1 MKGGIVMKRLIF
13 PIFCLA
19 AAVACSAPQITIDR
33 VQQRYPWNG
42 CVDIDYTVSGIET
55 THDANDYFVSFSV
68 STGGVTTVCS
78 NFLTYA
84 GCDLPSANGSH
95 RVTWDTAADGYAA
108 LVPEGS
114 VKVALTY
121 DVGTLSDSTYM
132 VVDLSAGT
140 AGPYPVRFIRTDMP
154 TSVFNRALYKT
165 SRLVLKRVPAGSFWM
180 GVGTTDSTANRYGN
194 ITDWSGVSR
203 QYVQLTE
210 DYYLAIFETTAQQYK
225 LITGTN
231 LAAKDAATAPKFDF
245 LWNAAIPDAP
255 FDNLSERATCRGR
268 RVSGFSLPTE
278 AQWERACRAGT
289 LTTYCNGKNYTGQ
302 QVADKTVYGSF
313 CMCTHTK
320 DYGPAV
326 SRNGQGHA
334 LVGQFAPNAWG
345 FYDMAG
351 NVAEWCGDWHGA
363 YPTPPEGT
371 AWDETNPLVNPIG
384 PGTGTIHCLRGGCF
398 DGGWNVIASGARQA
412 VPSSPTSNNAY
423 RNGFRYALTVR

>member
-1 MKGGIVMKRLIF
+1 M
-13 PIFCLA
+13 
-19 AAVACSAPQITIDR
+19 VASSAPQIVIDR

-42 CVDIDYTVSGIET
+42 YVDIDYTVSGIEA

-68 STGGVTTVCS
+68 TTGGVTTACS

-95 RVTWDTAADGYAA
+95 RVTWDTAADGFAA
-108 LVPEGS
+108 LATEAQVGA
-114 VKVALTY
+114 ALTY

-154 TSVFNRALYKT
+154 TSVFNKDLYKT

-180 GVGTTDSTANRYGN
+180 GEGTTSTTINRYGN

-225 LITGTN
+225 LIRGVN
-231 LAAKDAATAPKFDF
+231 LEAKDAATAPKFGF
-245 LWNAAIPDAP
+245 LWTDSIPDSP
-255 FDNLSERATCRGR
+255 FSDLSARATCRGR
-268 RVSGFSLPTE
+268 PVSGFSLPTE

-289 LTTYCNGKNYTGQ
+289 LTTYHNGKNYTGQ
-302 QVADKTVYGSF
+302 QVADNRVYGNF
-313 CMCTHTK
+313 CMCANTK

-326 SRNGQGHA
+326 SKCGQGHA

-351 NVAEWCGDWHGA
+351 NVAEWCSDWYDD
-363 YPTPPEGT
+363 YPAPPEGM
-371 AWDETNPLVNPIG
+371 AWDETNPLVNPTG
-384 PGTGTIHCLRGGCF
+384 PETGTIHCIRGGCT
-398 DGGWNVIASGARQA
+398 DGGWNVIASGRRQA
-412 VPSSPTSNNAY
+412 VPKTPEANNKH
-423 RNGFRYALTVR
+423 RNGFRYALTVK